1 MCNDH
6 PLQFQYVSSWTTS
19 IELVAMDTVI
29 EIVISTTFRRTYVKC
44 CEVFSFPLSKLGMT
58 FITSLTFLQ
67 VLSHTSI
74 KLTPLT

>member
-1 MCNDH
+1 
-6 PLQFQYVSSWTTS
+6 
-19 IELVAMDTVI
+19 MDTVF
-29 EIVISTTFRRTYVKC
+29 ETVIKYNFQENV

-67 VLSHTSI
+67 VVSHTSI

>member
-1 MCNDH
+1 MRNDH
-6 PLQFQYVSSWTTS
+6 PLQFQYVSSWTTR
-19 IELVAMDTVI
+19 IELVAMDTVF
-29 EIVISTTFRRTYVKC
+29 ETVIKYNFQENV